1 MADKETETELEK
13 FHKNLCNIPNLSDI
27 SKKKIINY
35 LNKNEY
41 IDEPKSKKILIFQY
55 ANLLKIRNRLA
66 ALNGEQELNISIL
79 ENIKEI
85 LNTTQPTNAKFP
97 DELTDFYNNY
107 NSKYFILFIY
117 KTFDIYYLNTSVM
130 KHILIQI
137 KNICFPT
144 KQTDT
149 KFNKLNNIL
158 RVLIKYNSLFV
169 KYTKYKEYY
178 FNILMTN

>member
-13 FHKNLCNIPNLSDI
+13 FHKNLCNIHNLSDI

-107 NSKYFILFIY
+107 NSKYFILFI
-117 KTFDIYYLNTSVM
+117 
-130 KHILIQI
+130 
-137 KNICFPT
+137 
-144 KQTDT
+144 
-149 KFNKLNNIL
+149 
-158 RVLIKYNSLFV
+158 
-169 KYTKYKEYY
+169 
-178 FNILMTN
+178 